1 MYIVKNHLIKYL
13 VLVLFPRYPNKKLYR
28 IYLKQLPNNQDDS
41 TFEKKKKTVGNLLKM
56 ELEKKSW
63 GQSVKQMFA
72 RKS

>member
-41 TFEKKKKTVGNLLKM
+41 TFEKKKKQWETY
-56 ELEKKSW
+56 
-63 GQSVKQMFA
+63 
-72 RKS
+72 